1 MKAGVD
7 DQELTAKIRESCL
20 KRKQPFFIFTLKSHT
35 YVVCVKGPF
44 IRLKGPNRGD
54 VMADCNHTWLSF
66 LLDRCNRRP
75 VRRSRVKDFVE
86 FLRLRDSKEDID
98 IHAERYLVQTTNAN
112 GEQETRWPAV
122 DELTCLRWKMEEFLD
137 GTLSS
142 EEHFKTGV
150 LKL

>member
-1 MKAGVD
+1 MKAGPN
-7 DQELTAKIRESCL
+7 DQELTTKIRETCL
-20 KRKQPFFIFTLKSHT
+20 TRKQPFFIFTLKSDT

-44 IRLKGPNRGD
+44 IKLKGPNRGD

-66 LLDRCNRRP
+66 LLERFKRRP
-75 VRRSRVKDFVE
+75 VRSRVKDFVE

-98 IHAERYLVQTTNAN
+98 IHAEGYLVQTTNTN
-112 GEQETRWPAV
+112 GEQETRWPAD
-122 DELTCLRWKMEEFLD
+122 DELTYLRWKMEEFLD